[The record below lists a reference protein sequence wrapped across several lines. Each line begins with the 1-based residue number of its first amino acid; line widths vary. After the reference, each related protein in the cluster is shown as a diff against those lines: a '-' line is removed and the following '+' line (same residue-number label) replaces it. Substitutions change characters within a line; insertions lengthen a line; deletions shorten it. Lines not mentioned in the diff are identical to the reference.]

1 MKTTGGTQAQCCNK
15 SWIFKLI
22 GLRQNYRLA
31 QPTSTRC
38 RRRNMPRRHGY
49 PLFRQPPPSC
59 WSPKNQAK
67 FRPSLC
73 LHRDTKRSA
82 ATLFIHRYK
91 YLGLGAPK
99 MAGKGL
105 LIKSIAESFKR
116 QGLRKLLKSVVCVFW
131 GGQGGG
137 CRI

>member
-1 MKTTGGTQAQCCNK
+1 MHKFYQFMLNVMVCSINSKQVLFIKLYIKNANLRLLKFATLFDPLFASRETHSLEAVMKTTGGTQAQCCNK

-59 WSPKNQAK
+59 WSPKN
-67 FRPSLC
+67 
-73 LHRDTKRSA
+73 
-82 ATLFIHRYK
+82 
-91 YLGLGAPK
+91 
-99 MAGKGL
+99 
-105 LIKSIAESFKR
+105 
-116 QGLRKLLKSVVCVFW
+116 
-131 GGQGGG
+131 
-137 CRI
+137 